1 MPNRWQVRRLHECRL
16 YKDAIVSAISILSVT
31 RLDGADA
38 EEAGGSRPMTPAVLS
53 ALATAASRPRE
64 YSVLVVG
71 GEPRGEHADDG
82 AKGGGGG
89 HSSPSSASGKPA
101 RNPQCCLRL
110 VECNASSRD
119 RNDVQHELPM
129 PGETPLSMVSTLPS
143 CRVAL
148 VGAVDGAIFTV
159 SLGRE
164 DGPVADKLRPR
175 GQSVR
180 PHAGAVSALAS
191 TADELLLFSGGA
203 DGSVFVYQRA
213 EVVEAERERLEVL
226 RAQGGPSDTKQRGT
240 SDTGSSSRGEVPSR
254 GGVPSRGVV
263 PEELRYTD
271 VQCVSREQLEL
282 SSMALSEAR
291 ANYAYLETN
300 ARTELLRMESLM
312 ATAMAS
318 KAHEQTEAL
327 AAAERRARALA
338 AEHNTAIA
346 SMQSRFADFA
356 AKLEEKRRAQQS
368 HLESVLRREIAQYDE
383 VKGQIGSATEAA
395 TAERTRLMTELNAML
410 AAHEA
415 AAARHAADVEAVQS
429 EHEAALDDIE
439 RATEARQLQLI
450 HEYDETL
457 VRALPP

>member
-1 MPNRWQVRRLHECRL
+1 M
-16 YKDAIVSAISILSVT
+16 
-31 RLDGADA
+31 
-38 EEAGGSRPMTPAVLS
+38 
-53 ALATAASRPRE
+53 
-64 YSVLVVG
+64 
-71 GEPRGEHADDG
+71 
-82 AKGGGGG
+82 
-89 HSSPSSASGKPA
+89 
-101 RNPQCCLRL
+101 
-110 VECNASSRD
+110 
-119 RNDVQHELPM
+119 
-129 PGETPLSMVSTLPS
+129 
-143 CRVAL
+143 
-148 VGAVDGAIFTV
+148 
-159 SLGRE
+159 
-164 DGPVADKLRPR
+164 
-175 GQSVR
+175 
-180 PHAGAVSALAS
+180 
-191 TADELLLFSGGA
+191 
-203 DGSVFVYQRA
+203 
-213 EVVEAERERLEVL
+213 
-226 RAQGGPSDTKQRGT
+226 
-240 SDTGSSSRGEVPSR
+240 
-254 GGVPSRGVV
+254 PSRGVV

>member
-1 MPNRWQVRRLHECRL
+1 
-16 YKDAIVSAISILSVT
+16 
-31 RLDGADA
+31 
-38 EEAGGSRPMTPAVLS
+38 MTPAVLS

-89 HSSPSSASGKPA
+89 RSSPPSPSGKPA

-129 PGETPLSMVSTLPS
+129 PGETPLSMVCTLPS

-175 GQSVR
+175 GQPVR

-226 RAQGGPSDTKQRGT
+226 KAQGGTSNTKPMGT
-240 SDTGSSSRGEVPSR
+240 SDTGSSSRGE
-254 GGVPSRGVV
+254 VPSRGVV

-300 ARTELLRMESLM
+300 AKTELQRMESLM

-395 TAERTRLMTELNAML
+395 TAERTRLMTELNVVL

-439 RATEARQLQLI
+439 KATEARQLQLI

-457 VRALPP
+457 VRAPPLICARPASSSEHAYAHHGALSSPPST

>member
-203 DGSVFVYQRA
+203 DGSGDMSSVMDAGGARGEGRA
-213 EVVEAERERLEVL
+213 EHAGDSAERS
-226 RAQGGPSDTKQRGT
+226 GGSG
-240 SDTGSSSRGEVPSR
+240 
-254 GGVPSRGVV
+254 
-263 PEELRYTD
+263 
-271 VQCVSREQLEL
+271 
-282 SSMALSEAR
+282 
-291 ANYAYLETN
+291 
-300 ARTELLRMESLM
+300 
-312 ATAMAS
+312 
-318 KAHEQTEAL
+318 
-327 AAAERRARALA
+327 
-338 AEHNTAIA
+338 
-346 SMQSRFADFA
+346 
-356 AKLEEKRRAQQS
+356 
-368 HLESVLRREIAQYDE
+368 
-383 VKGQIGSATEAA
+383 
-395 TAERTRLMTELNAML
+395 
-410 AAHEA
+410 A
-415 AAARHAADVEAVQS
+415 AAAF
-429 EHEAALDDIE
+429 
-439 RATEARQLQLI
+439 AR
-450 HEYDETL
+450 D
-457 VRALPP
+457 P